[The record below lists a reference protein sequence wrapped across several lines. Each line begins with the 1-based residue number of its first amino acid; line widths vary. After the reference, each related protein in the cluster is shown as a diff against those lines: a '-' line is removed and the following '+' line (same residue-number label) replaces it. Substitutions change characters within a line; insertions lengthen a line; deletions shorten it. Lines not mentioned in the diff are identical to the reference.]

1 MNEPHNP
8 QTPAESE
15 SDVVEQ
21 IRSIDVRAPDSL
33 HAKIDAMIAERSSSR
48 RAPRASRSSPPHAR
62 KRFGPRLAAVGSIVA
77 AIVALVI
84 VVALG
89 SSSSTLSVHDAA
101 ALTLRAASGP
111 APAESSAGRGQLAA
125 SVDGVAFPYWSA
137 HFDWRATGQRSDK
150 VDGREITTVFY
161 ENPRGRRVGY
171 SIIAGSKPP
180 PVSGGV
186 ISHSDGTPYRLLT
199 VGGAAVVAWTREGHL
214 CVISGRG
221 VDGATLLRLASWD
234 SRRALAS

>member
-1 MNEPHNP
+1 MNEPDDP
-8 QTPAESE
+8 QTPAEPE
-15 SDVVEQ
+15 SDVAEL

-33 HAKIDAMIAERSSSR
+33 HATIDAMIAERSGRSR
-48 RAPRASRSSPPHAR
+48 RSSRSSPAPAR
-62 KRFGPRLAAVGSIVA
+62 RRFGPRLAAVGSILA
-77 AIVALVI
+77 AVVALVI

-101 ALTLRAASGP
+101 ALTLRAATGP
-111 APAESSAGRGQLAA
+111 APAESAKSDGQLDA
-125 SVDGVAFPYWSA
+125 SVEGVAFPYWSA

-171 SIIAGSKPP
+171 SIVAGSKPP

-186 ISHSDGTPYRLLT
+186 ISRSDGTPYRLLT

-234 SRRALAS
+234 NRRALAS

>member
-1 MNEPHNP
+1 MNEPHDP
-8 QTPAESE
+8 QTPAEPE
-15 SDVVEQ
+15 SDVVEL

-33 HAKIDAMIAERSSSR
+33 HATIDAMISERSGRTRRSSR
-48 RAPRASRSSPPHAR
+48 LPLAR
-62 KRFGPRLAAVGSIVA
+62 RRFAPRLAAVGSILA
-77 AIVALVI
+77 AVVALVI

-101 ALTLRAASGP
+101 ALTLRAATGP
-111 APAESSAGRGQLAA
+111 APAESPKSDGQLAA
-125 SVDGVAFPYWSA
+125 SVEGVAFPYWSA

-171 SIIAGSKPP
+171 SIVAGSKPP
-180 PVSGGV
+180 PVTGGV
-186 ISHSDGTPYRLLT
+186 ISRSDGTPYRLLT
-199 VGGAAVVAWTREGHL
+199 VAGAAVVAWTREGHL
-214 CVISGRG
+214 CVISGHG

-234 SRRALAS
+234 NRRALAS

>member
-8 QTPAESE
+8 QTPTESE

-33 HAKIDAMIAERSSSR
+33 HAKIDAMIAERAGSR
-48 RAPRASRSSPPHAR
+48 RAPRASGVSSSPPHAR

-111 APAESSAGRGQLAA
+111 APAESSAGEASSQHRSTASPSPTGAHTSTGARPDSAA
-125 SVDGVAFPYWSA
+125 
-137 HFDWRATGQRSDK
+137 TRSTAA
-150 VDGREITTVFY
+150 RSRPSSTRT
-161 ENPRGRRVGY
+161 R
-171 SIIAGSKPP
+171 
-180 PVSGGV
+180 
-186 ISHSDGTPYRLLT
+186 
-199 VGGAAVVAWTREGHL
+199 AAV
-214 CVISGRG
+214 
-221 VDGATLLRLASWD
+221 ASAIRSSPAQ
-234 SRRALAS
+234 SRRP

>member
-1 MNEPHNP
+1 
-8 QTPAESE
+8 
-15 SDVVEQ
+15 
-21 IRSIDVRAPDSL
+21 
-33 HAKIDAMIAERSSSR
+33 MIV
-48 RAPRASRSSPPHAR
+48 
-62 KRFGPRLAAVGSIVA
+62 F
-77 AIVALVI
+77 
-84 VVALG
+84 ALG

-125 SVDGVAFPYWSA
+125 SVDGVAFPYWGDTSTGARPDSA
-137 HFDWRATGQRSDK
+137 VDK

-199 VGGAAVVAWTREGHL
+199 VGGAAVVAW
-214 CVISGRG
+214 SAK
-221 VDGATLLRLASWD
+221 ATCA
-234 SRRALAS
+234 